1 MSFNFPTN
9 SLHDTLL
16 KACNKIIEEVKKK
29 EITEEEAQRLAA
41 IGGLLYAAGMEIEKL
56 EILKKK
62 ELVIRN

>member
-9 SLHDTLL
+9 SLNDTIL
-16 KACNKIIEEVKKK
+16 KACDKIMEEVIKK
-29 EITEEEAQRLAA
+29 EITEEEAQKLAI
-41 IGGLLYAAGMEIEKL
+41 IGGLLYAASMEIEKL

>member
-9 SLHDTLL
+9 SLHDTIL
-16 KACNKIIEEVKKK
+16 KACDKIMEEVIKK
-29 EITEEEAQRLAA
+29 EITEEEAQKLAI
-41 IGGLLYAAGMEIEKL
+41 IGGLLYAASMEIEKL